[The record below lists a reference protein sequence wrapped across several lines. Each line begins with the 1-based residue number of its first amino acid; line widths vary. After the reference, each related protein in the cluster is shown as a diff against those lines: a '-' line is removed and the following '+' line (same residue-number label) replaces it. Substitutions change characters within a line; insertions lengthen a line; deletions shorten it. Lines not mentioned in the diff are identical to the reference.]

1 MDPHELSGNRLDD
14 GWTLERRRDIS
25 INGTGA
31 CHSVG
36 YVARHDNGAV
46 GFVKVLDTRID
57 RYTPDPL
64 DDLQLSRCTS
74 AFYFRDRV

>member
-1 MDPHELSGNRLDD
+1 MDPHELSGMRLDD

-25 INGTGA
+25 VNGTAA
-31 CHSVG
+31 CHSIG